1 MDKFNL
7 TKAYVQRVNES
18 SKVNFKIPLLEIK
31 ELEKYPFLLVIQS
44 VIENNIKISIYPL
57 KREKIV
63 KVSLSGFNLTNEIFE
78 GLSKIFEGLSKK
90 VIHTSG
96 VIFIEKRLFYECYLN
111 ISMSEEKTKNL
122 KASFNKIKNIF
133 EEIKIEE
140 IGLKKIEKK
149 QT

>member
-1 MDKFNL
+1 MGKFNL
-7 TKAYVQRVNES
+7 TKAYVQRVNDLS
-18 SKVNFKIPLLEIK
+18 ITNFKIPILDIK

-44 VIENNIKISIYPL
+44 VIENNIKLSIYPL
-57 KREKIV
+57 KKEKII
-63 KVSLSGFNLTNEIFE
+63 KVSLSGFNLTDKIFE
-78 GLSKIFEGLSKK
+78 GLSKILRGFQ

-96 VIFIEKRLFYECYLN
+96 VILIEKRLFYECYLN

-149 QT
+149 

>member
-1 MDKFNL
+1 MGKINL
-7 TKAYVQRVNES
+7 TKAYVQRVS
-18 SKVNFKIPLLEIK
+18 DLSKTNFEIPILEIK

-44 VIENNIKISIYPL
+44 VIENNIKLSIYPL
-57 KREKIV
+57 KKEKII

-78 GLSKIFEGLSKK
+78 GLSKILRGFQ

-149 QT
+149 QI